1 MKNRLTK
8 VKTKSAVYKS
18 AKILGEVMG
27 IFRGNVCRVTKKTWD
42 LYIKTYDDARENGYR
57 WN

>member
-1 MKNRLTK
+1 
-8 VKTKSAVYKS
+8 
-18 AKILGEVMG
+18 MG

-42 LYIKTYDDARENGYR
+42 LYIKTYDDTRENGYR